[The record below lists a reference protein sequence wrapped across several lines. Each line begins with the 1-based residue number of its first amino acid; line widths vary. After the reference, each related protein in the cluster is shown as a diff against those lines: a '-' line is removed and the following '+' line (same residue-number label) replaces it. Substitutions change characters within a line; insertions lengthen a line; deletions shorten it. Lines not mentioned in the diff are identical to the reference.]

1 MVNYTYN
8 YAFEDCN
15 SLEVLQLPKKLKEL
29 GSLGLNLKSFKI
41 SKETLDSYSYDTYML
56 LIHGNSPVY
65 KYIKENNLKD
75 VRY

>member
-41 SKETLDSYSYDTYML
+41 KD
-56 LIHGNSPVY
+56 IRNSGFSRS
-65 KYIKENNLKD
+65 N
-75 VRY
+75 